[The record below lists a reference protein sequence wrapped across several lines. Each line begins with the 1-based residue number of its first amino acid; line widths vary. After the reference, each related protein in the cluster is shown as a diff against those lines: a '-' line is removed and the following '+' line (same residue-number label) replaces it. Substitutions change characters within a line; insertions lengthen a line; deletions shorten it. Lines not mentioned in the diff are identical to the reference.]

1 MSKKRAF
8 VRYTKKGKLIP
19 GSLILTN
26 GTYPNDG
33 TYLEVNADLCC
44 DFDPRITVRVRTE
57 GGSGSNISN
66 KPYDGNTGASI
77 GGLIFPLEGVLLQDI
92 GKVSAEA
99 NNDPFA
105 LGPQFVTSEVGN
117 HIGVYPNDILILTG
131 PSAYKYKIDPLAIIG
146 YANIFPASVYITGL
160 IPQNKPYDGN
170 TTTTWVGTPV
180 LNFTSGE
187 YGAQTTLV
195 IGTLAANFTSASIG
209 QHRVYM
215 TGFSI
220 TGPDSYRYSL
230 AQPVDIGLAT
240 ITP

>member
-8 VRYTKKGKLIP
+8 IRYTKKGKIVP
-19 GSLILTN
+19 GSLIITN
-26 GTYPNDG
+26 GTYPSDG
-33 TYLEVNADLCC
+33 TYQEVNTDLCC
-44 DFDPRITVRVRTE
+44 DFDPRITVRVGLG
-57 GGSGSNISN
+57 GGSVVSN
-66 KPYDGNTGASI
+66 KSYDGNTSASI
-77 GGLIFPLEGVLLQDI
+77 SGLTFPLEGVLPQDI
-92 GKVSAEA
+92 GKVSAQS

-117 HIGVYPNDILILTG
+117 HIGVYPNDIIILTG
-131 PSAYKYKIDPLAIIG
+131 PSAYKYKIDPLAIFG
-146 YANIFPASVYITGL
+146 YGNIVPASVYITGL

-170 TTTTWVGTPV
+170 TTATWTGTPI
-180 LNFTSGE
+180 LNFSSGG

-220 TGPDSYRYSL
+220 TGPDSYRYSFS
-230 AQPVDIGLAT
+230 QPVDIGLAT